1 MTACAILL
9 VDLQNDYRPE
19 RNLPLVGGDP
29 DGANAASMAA
39 CVFRDGS
46 VIQTDAFIA
55 G

>member
-1 MTACAILL
+1 MTARAFLL

-19 RNLPLVGGDP
+19 RDLPLVGGDP
-29 DGANAASMAA
+29 VGANAAYMAA
-39 CVFRDGS
+39 WVFRDGS